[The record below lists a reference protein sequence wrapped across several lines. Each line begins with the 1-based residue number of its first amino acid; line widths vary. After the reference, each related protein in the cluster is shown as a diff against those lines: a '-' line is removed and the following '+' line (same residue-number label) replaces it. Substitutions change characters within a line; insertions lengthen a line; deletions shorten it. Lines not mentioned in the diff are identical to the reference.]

1 MRNTMKVQA
10 VAVAAMI
17 AVAVVVAGAGEANAA
32 VRRAESNGA
41 YGRTLERIPRKLEI
55 AGKSLREVLD
65 GWGQEIQLAKARMAA
80 AAVRGR

>member
-17 AVAVVVAGAGEANAA
+17 AVAVVVGAGEANAA
-32 VRRAESNGA
+32 ARRAESAGA

-80 AAVRGR
+80 AARAR